1 MAYPTVSAPYGFKP
15 VNLIGGQVF
24 SGSTRNLPIQYNYA
38 SNLYYGDIVKL
49 VRGFVV
55 QSTITTST
63 GVSTWGTDAPTDNI
77 VGIFLG
83 CSFTD
88 PVTKQ
93 KRYSQYWPANTLAGD
108 AVAIVAD
115 DPDQVFRVV
124 ALASGGTLASG
135 SLALI
140 GQDVA
145 INRSWSA
152 GTGNVNT
159 GDSYIGVTS
168 PASLTTTAAVPMR
181 VLQVVPD
188 TVVSLGTT
196 TYTSISSTTIT
207 CAAIPNALPVGTDI
221 GTLAA
226 NGQYISSGSFVASA
240 ATAGATSISVN
251 VAPSPAMVAS
261 STLVFNQYPELL
273 VKFNFGVHGYYYPV
287 TV

>member
-24 SGSTRNLPIQYNYA
+24 SGSTRNLPIQYNYGT
-38 SNLYYGDIVKL
+38 NLYYGDIVKL

-83 CSFTD
+83 CSYTD
-88 PVTKQ
+88 PVSKQ

-152 GTGNVNT
+152 GVGNVNT

-181 VLQVVPD
+181 VLNVVPD
-188 TVVSLGTT
+188 TVVPLGTT

-207 CAAIPNALPVGTDI
+207 CAAIPNALPVGTDL

-251 VAPSPAMVAS
+251 VAPNPAMVAS

>member
-24 SGSTRNLPIQYNYA
+24 AGSTRNLPIQYNYGT
-38 SNLYYGDIVKL
+38 NLYYGDIVKL

-83 CSFTD
+83 CSYTN
-88 PVTKQ
+88 PTTKQ
-93 KRYSQYWPANTLAGD
+93 KQYSQYWPANTLAGD
-108 AVAIVAD
+108 AQAIIAD
-115 DPDQVFRVV
+115 DPDQVFKVV
-124 ALASGGTLASG
+124 ALASAGTLASG
-135 SLALI
+135 SNALVGQNI
-140 GQDVA
+140 G

-152 GTGNVNT
+152 GVGNVNS
-159 GDSYIGVTS
+159 GDSYIAATTPTS
-168 PASLTTTAAVPMR
+168 LSTAASVPLR
-181 VLQVVPD
+181 VLNVVPD

-207 CAAIPNALPVGTDI
+207 CAAIPNALPVGTDL

-226 NGQYISSGSFVASA
+226 NGQYISSGSFIAAAAS
-240 ATAGATSISVN
+240 AGATSLTVN
-251 VAPSPAMVAS
+251 AAPSPAMVAS

-273 VKFNFGVHGYYYPV
+273 VKFNFGAHGYYYPV
-287 TV
+287 SV

>member
-1 MAYPTVSAPYGFKP
+1 MAYPTVSAPYGMKP

-24 SGSTRNLPIQYNYA
+24 AGSTRNLPIQYNYA

-55 QSTITTST
+55 QSTITTSS

-83 CSFTD
+83 CSYTD

-108 AVAIVAD
+108 AQAIVAD
-115 DPDQVFRVV
+115 DPDQVFKAVALTSGG
-124 ALASGGTLASG
+124 ALASGSN
-135 SLALI
+135 ALV

-145 INRSWSA
+145 INRSWAA
-152 GTGNVNT
+152 GTGNANT

-168 PASLTTTAAVPMR
+168 PTSLTTTAAVPMR
-181 VLQVVPD
+181 VLNVVPD

-196 TYTSISSTTIT
+196 TYTSIASTTIT
-207 CAAIPNALPVGTDI
+207 CAAIPNALPVGTDL
-221 GTLAA
+221 GTLAP
-226 NGQYISSGSFVASA
+226 NGQYIASGSFVSA
-240 ATAGATSISVN
+240 AASAGATSISVN
-251 VAPSPAMVAS
+251 IAPNPVMVAS

>member
-251 VAPSPAMVAS
+251 VAPSPVMVAS